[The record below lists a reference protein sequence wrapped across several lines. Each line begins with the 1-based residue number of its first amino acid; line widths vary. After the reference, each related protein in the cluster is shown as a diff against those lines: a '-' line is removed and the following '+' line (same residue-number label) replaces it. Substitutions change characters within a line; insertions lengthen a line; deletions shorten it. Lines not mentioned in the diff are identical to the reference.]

1 MTTRIKVKA
10 FLCAAAAFVAWTVG
24 AAENVP
30 WRFRHYRF
38 KIDDCMGERIGVQL
52 SEFRLLNGGQDVT
65 PLRSGFSHGEG
76 MDSSERSPIRQA
88 VDGKLNTK
96 WYSANG
102 ASGKDMSKCWLQ
114 IDYAKPQPVTAYDW
128 ATANDRWLGEIH
140 PDKTCY
146 TGKPPEGK
154 TAIYPYL
161 FTDWLQMHQPDG
173 DSMNFTF
180 RFAIT
185 SYAKGGGDAVPNG
198 QAARCTNDM
207 VARMCED
214 WLDPYAKWMRENNI
228 PRFSRESVEEPPPGW
243 TGLIEKPRAG
253 HGEKDGQMYI
263 LWGAEMSPDFDH
275 YELWRDGKFL
285 ANVTN
290 EVPNGI
296 PYRVA
301 RYEDLGLP
309 THSRHE
315 YRIRKVWK
323 DGRKDPL
330 GEPFWGLTR
339 YVQDATR
346 DGVSCDGK

>member
-1 MTTRIKVKA
+1 
-10 FLCAAAAFVAWTVG
+10 
-24 AAENVP
+24 
-30 WRFRHYRF
+30 
-38 KIDDCMGERIGVQL
+38 
-52 SEFRLLNGGQDVT
+52 
-65 PLRSGFSHGEG
+65 
-76 MDSSERSPIRQA
+76 
-88 VDGKLNTK
+88 
-96 WYSANG
+96 
-102 ASGKDMSKCWLQ
+102 
-114 IDYAKPQPVTAYDW
+114 
-128 ATANDRWLGEIH
+128 
-140 PDKTCY
+140 
-146 TGKPPEGK
+146 
-154 TAIYPYL
+154 
-161 FTDWLQMHQPDG
+161 MHQPDC

-185 SYAKGGGDAVPNG
+185 SYANGGRGATALPG
-198 QAARCTNDM
+198 GRYCGGRGATALPGGTNEKVGRSPRDRRTQQWAH

-214 WLDPYAKWMRENNI
+214 WLDPYAKWMREQNI

-263 LWGAEMSPDFDH
+263 LWGAEMSPAFDH

-290 EVPNGI
+290 EVYNGL

-330 GEPFWGLTR
+330 GEPFYGLTR
-339 YVQDATR
+339 YVHDATR
-346 DGVSCDGK
+346 DGVTCDGEEGRMDVRYDGATVPGDAAYESALGFHPYFAVADACNVAVDGKELPRPWVMQEFAADGKPSGEA